1 MGFILSHQD
10 YLLYIYPQTKAMS
23 IGHDLYISE
32 ILEAAEKGVEEGLNN
47 KAQFWF
53 DYHSLI
59 N

>member
-47 KAQFWF
+47 KAQFW
-53 DYHSLI
+53 LPLV